1 MFLIEIIQEAVAG
14 AAAFSFFLAQEG
26 KRKYNTMRKMWV
38 KIRIKEIDTYES
50 VRQKFFETFRL

>member
-1 MFLIEIIQEAVAG
+1 
-14 AAAFSFFLAQEG
+14 
-26 KRKYNTMRKMWV
+26 MRKKWV